1 MQPTGWDLRTTVLR
15 PSQKSSLLRQTW
27 IQTLLDSKTRRPPEL
42 CFISLWVRQDT
53 VKNSD
58 PYVPQPCLSSQC
70 QPVLSLQQLDGHG
83 GSLQVSKGGCLGAT
97 PRGSNQQLPGVGRS
111 RGLAVTQHSIKQ
123 EPRQPQRS
131 LGSLSLGQAFT
142 LFHCS
147 ITATGSFGRRC
158 NSNFRKFSVA
168 GSLTLSPGS
177 RLVTERGRGGMCG
190 SWGTPHRSIT
200 THILSHLTLSGLQGS

>member
-27 IQTLLDSKTRRPPEL
+27 IETLLDSKTRRPPEL

-83 GSLQVSKGGCLGAT
+83 GSLQVSKGGMFGSHTPGKQSAAT
-97 PRGSNQQLPGVGRS
+97 
-111 RGLAVTQHSIKQ
+111 
-123 EPRQPQRS
+123 
-131 LGSLSLGQAFT
+131 
-142 LFHCS
+142 
-147 ITATGSFGRRC
+147 
-158 NSNFRKFSVA
+158 
-168 GSLTLSPGS
+168 
-177 RLVTERGRGGMCG
+177 RGGKKQ
-190 SWGTPHRSIT
+190 R
-200 THILSHLTLSGLQGS
+200 LSCDSA